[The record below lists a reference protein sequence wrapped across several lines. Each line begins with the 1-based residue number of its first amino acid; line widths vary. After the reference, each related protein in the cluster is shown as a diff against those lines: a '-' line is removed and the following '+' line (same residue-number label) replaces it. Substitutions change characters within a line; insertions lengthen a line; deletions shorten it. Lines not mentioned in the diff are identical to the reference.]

1 MKISKILS
9 VFLVIIMLASLF
21 VSCSGVQVSFG
32 ISGCFKEKEDDSQIH
47 IPSGDDGETLPR
59 QKVKAYF
66 KVLDHT
72 GKEVY
77 STEADEPFEY
87 DSAFF
92 APTVIKFVENYC
104 FMNENKIKCSIS
116 GNMVNSIS
124 VIRKGV
130 TTKYASGTTVISEY
144 DGSEQVTFWVC
155 EINGKEIDSMKETIV
170 KDGDVVAL
178 RLAYVGSDKVVATE
192 KPDYTAPVDPEE

>member
-1 MKISKILS
+1 MKFSKILS

-21 VSCSGVQVSFG
+21 VSCSGVQVTFG

-47 IPSGDDGETLPR
+47 VPSGDNGETLPR
-59 QKVKAYF
+59 QKVTAHF

-77 STEADEPFEY
+77 STDVDEPFGY

-116 GNMVNSIS
+116 NDMVNSIS
-124 VIRKGV
+124 VIKKGV
-130 TTKYASGTTVISEY
+130 TTKYAAGTIIISEF
-144 DGSEQVTFWVC
+144 DGSEQATFWVC
-155 EINGKEIDSMKETIV
+155 EINGKEIDSMKETVV

-178 RLAYVGSDKVVATE
+178 RLAYVGSDKVVGTE
-192 KPDYTAPVDPEE
+192 KPEYTNPVE

>member
-1 MKISKILS
+1 MKFSKILS

-21 VSCSGVQVSFG
+21 VSCSGVQVTFG

-47 IPSGDDGETLPR
+47 VPSDDNGETLPR
-59 QKVKAYF
+59 QKVTAHF

-77 STEADEPFEY
+77 STDVDEPFEY

-116 GNMVNSIS
+116 NNMVNSIS
-124 VIRKGV
+124 VIKKGV
-130 TTKYASGTTVISEY
+130 TTKYAAGTIVISEL
-144 DGSEQVTFWVC
+144 DGSEQSTFWVC
-155 EINGKEIDSMKETIV
+155 EINGKEIDSMKETVV
-170 KDGDVVAL
+170 KNGDVVAL
-178 RLAYVGSDKVVATE
+178 RLAYVGSDQVVETSAPE
-192 KPDYTAPVDPEE
+192 YTNPAE

>member
-1 MKISKILS
+1 MKFSKILS

-21 VSCSGVQVSFG
+21 VSCSGVQVTFG
-32 ISGCFKEKEDDSQIH
+32 ISGCFKEDEDDSQVQL
-47 IPSGDDGETLPR
+47 PSDNNGETLPR
-59 QKVKAYF
+59 KKVTAHF

-77 STEADEPFEY
+77 STDADEPFEY

-92 APTVIKFVENYC
+92 EPTIVKFVESYC

-116 GNMVNSIS
+116 STGVINVVSIT
-124 VIRKGV
+124 RKGV
-130 TTKYASGTTVISEY
+130 TTKYAAGETVISAL
-144 DGSEQVTFWVC
+144 DGSEQTTFWVC
-155 EINGKEIDSMKETIV
+155 EVNGKEVDSMKETVV

-178 RLAYVGSDKVVATE
+178 RLAYLGSDKVVETE
-192 KPDYTAPVDPEE
+192 KNDYTTPAE